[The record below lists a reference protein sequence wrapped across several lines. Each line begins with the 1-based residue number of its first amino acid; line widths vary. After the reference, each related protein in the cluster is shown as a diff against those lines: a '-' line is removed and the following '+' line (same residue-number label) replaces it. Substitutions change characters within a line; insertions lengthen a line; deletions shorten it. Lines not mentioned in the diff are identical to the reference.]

1 MNSKALARA
10 MEVNKHYPFMDKKSR
25 RSALKELAAF
35 GFNYLDITVITGCTA
50 QYVGDT
56 MGDTDLNDWP
66 EHPIRWNV
74 KTLDAMYYL
83 ALAYENDGDVS
94 STLVKLTVENGTPL
108 RSVARLTGIPIEVLR
123 DAI

>member
-25 RSALKELAAF
+25 RSALKELAAL
-35 GFNYLDITVITGCTA
+35 GFTVQDLHEITALSIQHIADVLVTSTGKT
-50 QYVGDT
+50 T
-56 MGDTDLNDWP
+56 P
-66 EHPIRWNV
+66 WNV
-74 KTLDAMYYL
+74 KTLDAMYYM

-94 STLVKLTVENGTPL
+94 ATLVKLTVENGTPL

-123 DAI
+123 DGVSTR